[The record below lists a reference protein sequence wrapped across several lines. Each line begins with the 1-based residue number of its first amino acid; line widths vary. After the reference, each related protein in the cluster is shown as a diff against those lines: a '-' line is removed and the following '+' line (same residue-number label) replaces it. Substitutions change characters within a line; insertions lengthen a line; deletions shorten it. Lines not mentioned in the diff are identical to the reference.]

1 MGTWTIR
8 LTSPFLIHLGMHTC
22 SLKGVILISGII
34 FNAQFNY
41 TAAKR
46 PCTTVLHVHVCCSLI
61 RRSLFIWCPYNYSFN
76 NFYILLGSES
86 RLSQGHE
93 RFLATPPQQTLS
105 PGGGTTL
112 TPFKFVTECFFITQ
126 RALHVGLIPAVNT
139 FTNLSSELHKQQQA
153 GVSGRNEDML
163 KLLSAVSWVASWDGR
178 SAYIFDDH
186 YPFYCTLICTCTCMY
201 LCI

>member
-1 MGTWTIR
+1 MSVFWG
-8 LTSPFLIHLGMHTC
+8 
-22 SLKGVILISGII
+22 
-34 FNAQFNY
+34 
-41 TAAKR
+41 
-46 PCTTVLHVHVCCSLI
+46 
-61 RRSLFIWCPYNYSFN
+61 CPYKYSFN
-76 NFYILLGSES
+76 DFYILLGSES

-126 RALHVGLIPAVNT
+126 CALHVGLIPAVNT

-163 KLLSAVSWVASWDGR
+163 KLLSAVSQVSSSGR
-178 SAYIFDDH
+178 LACIFDDH
-186 YPFYCTLICTCTCMY
+186 YPFTVHCWFVWCVCGLMHQYAYVYRICTCTCVFRDGDY
-201 LCI
+201 HL